1 VAIHLPIRFTTPI
14 EAGIARVQACPNGLG
29 LGLGEGAA
37 GGGGG
42 DAGWPGRRS
51 VLDGDSGAAGGGI
64 GFPLE

>member
-29 LGLGEGAA
+29 LGLGEDTR

-42 DAGWPGRRS
+42 AGWPGRRS

-64 GFPLE
+64 GFRLE